1 MSELRVTRVQD
12 QLQREISELILS
24 GDIKDPRVNSF
35 LSVTRV
41 SVTNDLSQAKVYV
54 STFED
59 EKALKRGVDGLNS
72 AAPYMQGLIG
82 RKLRMRVSVKLA
94 FVADEGIRKGF
105 ELTQKM
111 KDL

>member
-1 MSELRVTRVQD
+1 MSELRVTRIQD

-35 LSVTRV
+35 ISVTRV
-41 SVTNDLSQAKVYV
+41 SLSNDLTLAKVFV
-54 STFED
+54 STFE
-59 EKALKRGVDGLNS
+59 EGSALNKAVDGLNS
-72 AAPYMQGLIG
+72 AAPYIQGIIG
-82 RKLRMRVSVKLA
+82 RKLKTRNTVKLT
-94 FVADEGIRKGF
+94 FIGDEGIKKGF

>member
-35 LSVTRV
+35 LSITRV
-41 SVTNDLSQAKVYV
+41 VVAKDLSQARVFV
-54 STFED
+54 STFQD
-59 EKALKRGVDGLNS
+59 SGALKRGVDGLNS
-72 AAPYMQGLIG
+72 AAPYVQGIIG
-82 RKLRMRVSVKLA
+82 RKLQMRCTVKLR
-94 FVADEGIRKGF
+94 FLADEGIREGF